1 MFIGIDLGTTTVK
14 ASCFDETGKL
24 VCVKKRQNIIY
35 VPQAGWAELDPY
47 SLWKNVCD
55 LLCEITKCVKEKIL
69 AVSFSS
75 QGEGVVP
82 LDAHFIPVG
91 NIILSYDRRAKKET
105 QSLRNRISDEQI
117 YEITGQIVSS
127 VHTAPK
133 IAWILNNQQRYKTPP
148 VFFACVSDYII
159 SCFGLPPSSDYSLAA
174 RTMMF
179 DVQKLAWSDEILKI
193 LGITKTQLP
202 QVFKA
207 GTLLGKPDKKICK
220 QTGLPEDV
228 CIVQGGHDQA
238 CSEYG
243 CAVLGEG
250 EAAYSLGTTET
261 LICET
266 SSFMPELRNIG
277 LPSYPHIANGKFIT
291 LPGNFTGGNI
301 IQWFCSQFAQN
312 KSYQSVVAEMAQEP
326 TKLLVLPHFTSTGSP
341 YNDDSSAGAV
351 IGLNI
356 HTTKNEFFRALVEG
370 VTYEILL
377 NIRLLGKK
385 GIKIMKLIA
394 MGGVSQSGTIMQLK
408 SDVFGLPIEVC
419 PVQETACRGAA
430 MLAASAL
437 DIHFVELFF
446 EHIKNEKRLS
456 FIPKKEYTSVYAKN
470 FNAYKKLYKAV
481 KHIIS

>member
-1 MFIGIDLGTTTVK
+1 
-14 ASCFDETGKL
+14 
-24 VCVKKRQNIIY
+24 
-35 VPQAGWAELDPY
+35 
-47 SLWKNVCD
+47 
-55 LLCEITKCVKEKIL
+55 
-69 AVSFSS
+69 
-75 QGEGVVP
+75 
-82 LDAHFIPVG
+82 
-91 NIILSYDRRAKKET
+91 
-105 QSLRNRISDEQI
+105 
-117 YEITGQIVSS
+117 
-127 VHTAPK
+127 
-133 IAWILNNQQRYKTPP
+133 
-148 VFFACVSDYII
+148 
-159 SCFGLPPSSDYSLAA
+159 
-174 RTMMF
+174 MMF
-179 DVQKLAWSDEILKI
+179 DVQKPAWSDEILKI

-220 QTGLPEDV
+220 QTGLPQDV
-228 CIVQGGHDQA
+228 CIVQGGHDQP
-238 CSEYG
+238 CSKYG

-266 SSFMPELRNIG
+266 SSFMPELRKIG
-277 LPSYPHIANGKFIT
+277 LPSYPHVANNKFIT

-377 NIRLLGKK
+377 NIRLLRKK

-437 DIHFVELFF
+437 DVHFVELFF

>member
-24 VCVKKRQNIIY
+24 VCVKKRQNIIF
-35 VPQAGWAELDPY
+35 VPQAGRAELDPHV
-47 SLWKNVCD
+47 LWKNVRE
-55 LLCEITKCVKEKIL
+55 LLYEITKCVKEKIL

-91 NIILSYDRRAKKET
+91 NIILSYDQRAKKKT

-193 LGITKTQLP
+193 IGITKKQLP
-202 QVFKA
+202 KVFKA
-207 GTLLGKPDKKICK
+207 GTVLGKPDKKICK

-266 SSFMPELRNIG
+266 PSFMPELRTIG

-312 KSYQSVVAEMAQEP
+312 DSYQSVVTEMAQEP

-356 HTTKNEFFRALVEG
+356 HTTKNEFLRALVEG

-385 GIKIMKLIA
+385 GIKITKLIA
-394 MGGVSQSGTIMQLK
+394 MGGVSQFDTIMQLK

-437 DIHFVELFF
+437 DVHFAELFF

>member
-24 VCVKKRQNIIY
+24 VCVKKRQNIIF
-35 VPQAGWAELDPY
+35 VPQAGRAELDPHV
-47 SLWKNVCD
+47 LWKNVRE
-55 LLCEITKCVKEKIL
+55 LLYEITKCVKEKIL

-91 NIILSYDRRAKKET
+91 NIILSYDQRAKKET
-105 QSLRNRISDEQI
+105 QSLRNRISDEHI

-193 LGITKTQLP
+193 IGITKKQLP
-202 QVFKA
+202 KVFKA
-207 GTLLGKPDKKICK
+207 GTVLGKPDKKICK

-266 SSFMPELRNIG
+266 PSFMPELKTIG

-312 KSYQSVVAEMAQEP
+312 DSYQSVVTEMAQEP

-356 HTTKNEFFRALVEG
+356 HTTKNEFLRALVEG

-385 GIKIMKLIA
+385 GIKITKLIA
-394 MGGVSQSGTIMQLK
+394 MGGVSQFDTIMQLK

-437 DIHFVELFF
+437 DVHFAELFF

>member
-14 ASCFDETGKL
+14 ASCFDGTGNL
-24 VCVKKRQNIIY
+24 VCVKKRQNVIF
-35 VPQAGWAELDPY
+35 VPQAGRAEADPHL
-47 SLWKNVCD
+47 LWKNVRE
-55 LLCEITKCVKEKIL
+55 LLCEITTCVKEKIL

-82 LDAHFIPVG
+82 LDAQFAPVG
-91 NIILSYDRRAKKET
+91 NIILSYDQRAKNET
-105 QSLRNRISDEQI
+105 QNLRNRICDERI

-127 VHTAPK
+127 VHSAPK
-133 IAWILNNQQRYKTPP
+133 IAWILNNQQRYKKTP

-193 LGITKTQLP
+193 IGITKRQLP

-228 CIVQGGHDQA
+228 YIVQGGHDQP
-238 CSEYG
+238 CSKYG
-243 CAVLGEG
+243 CAVLDEG

-312 KSYQSVVAEMAQEP
+312 KSYQSVVAEMAKEP

-356 HTTKNEFFRALVEG
+356 HTTKGEFFRSLVEG
-370 VTYEILL
+370 VTY
-377 NIRLLGKK
+377 
-385 GIKIMKLIA
+385 
-394 MGGVSQSGTIMQLK
+394 
-408 SDVFGLPIEVC
+408 
-419 PVQETACRGAA
+419 
-430 MLAASAL
+430 
-437 DIHFVELFF
+437 
-446 EHIKNEKRLS
+446 
-456 FIPKKEYTSVYAKN
+456 
-470 FNAYKKLYKAV
+470 
-481 KHIIS
+481 